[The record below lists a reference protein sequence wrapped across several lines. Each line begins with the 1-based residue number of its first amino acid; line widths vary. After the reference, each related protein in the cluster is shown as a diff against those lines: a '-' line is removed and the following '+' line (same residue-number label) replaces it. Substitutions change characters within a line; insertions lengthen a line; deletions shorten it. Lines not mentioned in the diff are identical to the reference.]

1 MDKSMKIHSPLELD
15 ELASAWRL
23 NSRHLGV
30 GGMRHHI
37 VAMLYLADLLSL
49 SFPM

>member
-1 MDKSMKIHSPLELD
+1 MDIHNTLELD
-15 ELASAWRL
+15 ELASVREIKVPP
-23 NSRHLGV
+23 LGV

-37 VAMLYLADLLSL
+37 MALLYLDDLPSL